1 MPQAF
6 EFAGETGSHSG
17 RHPVTGPRKLLLVD
31 DEPAVGRMMCHAAQE
46 CGYDA
51 SVAMTATSFRRHY
64 EEDAPDIVL
73 LDLSLPGGDGIELLR
88 FLAEKKSEAIIL
100 IVSGFDRRVLE
111 AARRLG
117 EALGLRMGGCLTK
130 PVFVNQL
137 GEAIEKAKR
146 QFSDEGHRDAAH
158 LCFRS

>member
-1 MPQAF
+1 MAQAF
-6 EFAGETGSHSG
+6 EFAGESGSHLARCPTSEG
-17 RHPVTGPRKLLLVD
+17 RKLLLVD
-31 DEPAVGRMMCHAAQE
+31 DEPTVGRMMCHAAQE

-51 SVAMTATSFRRHY
+51 AAAMTAASFRRHH

-88 FLAEKKSEAIIL
+88 FLAEKKSKAIIL

-146 QFSDEGHRDAAH
+146 QFSEEGELDVAH

>member
-6 EFAGETGSHSG
+6 EFAREAGSRPA
-17 RHPVTGPRKLLLVD
+17 RHPLGGPRKLLLVD

-46 CGYDA
+46 CGYEA
-51 SVAMTATSFRRHY
+51 AVAMTATSFRRHY
-64 EEDAPDIVL
+64 EEETPDIVL

-88 FLAEKKSEAIIL
+88 FLAEKKSQAVIL

-137 GEAIEKAKR
+137 GEAIEKATR
-146 QFSDEGHRDAAH
+146 QFSAGGDDDAAH